1 LDYGEE
7 NKDDRK
13 PQDWKIRQYYQQNE
27 LVERIVKLAE
37 YREVTPTYSN
47 GYGQRPDA
55 VNFPGDFDQFVEDG
69 AVAFHFRSNIG
80 EILF

>member
-37 YREVTPTYSN
+37 YREVTLRLIQTVMV
-47 GYGQRPDA
+47 RD
-55 VNFPGDFDQFVEDG
+55 
-69 AVAFHFRSNIG
+69 
-80 EILF
+80 LML